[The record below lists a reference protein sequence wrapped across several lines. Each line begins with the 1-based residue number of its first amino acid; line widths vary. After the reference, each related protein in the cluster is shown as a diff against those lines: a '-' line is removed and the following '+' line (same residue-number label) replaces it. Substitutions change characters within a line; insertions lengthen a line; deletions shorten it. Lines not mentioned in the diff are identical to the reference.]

1 MKLKIDG
8 LDDTIKDLKRMEKN
22 AKKFNNTETTVPLN
36 ELVNDKFMQKN
47 TKFKSLDEMVEKS
60 RHDIEYFGENEEVD
74 RFISQNSRF
83 SSWEELCSEAAGEWA
98 MNQIL
103 K

>member
-1 MKLKIDG
+1 MKIKIDG
-8 LDDTIKDLKRMEKN
+8 LDDALKDLKRMEKN

-36 ELVNDKFMQKN
+36 ELVNDKFVQKN
-47 TKFKSLDEMVEKS
+47 SKFKSLDEMVEKS
-60 RHDIEYFGENEEVD
+60 GYDLEEFGESKEVD

-83 SSWEELCSEAAGEWA
+83 SSWEELHSEAIGEWG